1 MTAVSTKP
9 IPRSELVRRRRL
21 QQTKRRYE
29 AVTQAAR
36 TVRPLVSRPRHTG
49 TAAVVRRGFS
59 ARSLIPRVRLPSL
72 PRVTVSWR
80 LASLSLVVLLGA
92 MLIRLIVDPAMY
104 LNRGINLGGAALV
117 PGEEIYRASGVAG
130 QHIFWV
136 DPVKVQQNV
145 LSVPGVASATVTV
158 EWPSTVTII
167 VRERIPV
174 VTWVEG
180 EREWWVDA
188 EGQKFK
194 ARGDLPGLFPITVDD
209 VRDNMRSYQ
218 AVPVEAIAGAL
229 QLRELRPNIELL
241 HYDTLDGLSYQ
252 DGRNWRGYFGVGANM
267 AQKLAVYETL
277 VDNLLSRGIQP
288 ALISVENVKAPY
300 YRK

>member
-72 PRVTVSWR
+72 PHVTVSWR

-174 VTWVEG
+174 VKWVEG

-194 ARGDLPGLFPITVDD
+194 ARGDLPGLIPITVDD
-209 VRDNMRSYQ
+209 VRDNVRSYQ

>member
-1 MTAVSTKP
+1 MTAVSTKLTS
-9 IPRSELVRRRRL
+9 RSELVRRRRL
-21 QQTKRRYE
+21 QRSKRRYE

-49 TAAVVRRGFS
+49 TVTGARRGFN
-59 ARSLIPRVRLPSL
+59 ARSFAPRLRLPSL
-72 PRVTVSWR
+72 PRIAVGWR
-80 LASLSLVVLLGA
+80 LASLSLVVLLSA
-92 MLIRLIVDPAMY
+92 MLVRLMADPEMY
-104 LNRGINLGGAALV
+104 VNRGINLGGAALV

-136 DPVKVQQNV
+136 DPVQVQRNV
-145 LSVPGVASATVTV
+145 LAVPGIASATVTV
-158 EWPSTVTII
+158 EWPSTITLV
-167 VRERIPV
+167 VRERIPLV
-174 VTWVEG
+174 KWMEG

-188 EGQKFK
+188 LGQKFK
-194 ARGDLPGLFPITVDD
+194 ARSDLPGLLPIAVDD
-209 VRDNMRSYQ
+209 VRDNVRSYQ
-218 AVPVEAIAGAL
+218 DVPVEAIVGAL

-241 HYDTLDGLSYQ
+241 HYDSLHGLSYQ
-252 DGRNWRGYFGVGANM
+252 DGRNWRGYFGVGAQM

-288 ALISVENVKAPY
+288 VMISVENVKAPY